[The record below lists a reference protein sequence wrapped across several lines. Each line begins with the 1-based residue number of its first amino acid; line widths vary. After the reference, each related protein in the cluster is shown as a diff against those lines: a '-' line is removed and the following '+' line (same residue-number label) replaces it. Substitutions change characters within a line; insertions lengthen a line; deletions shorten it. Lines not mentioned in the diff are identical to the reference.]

1 MLVVIAEDLIV
12 GSPGATLAAGA
23 DSGDVAHRV
32 VAPLAG
38 IERRPTMHHTLAA
51 QARIGVVAGAVA
63 VGAACHT
70 RGSGVSGDP
79 AYPAIADATCSR
91 GAQTGEPVS
100 GAVVAERLIVYVRLL
115 ICLIRKRV
123 ILLRLL
129 PASAIPAMQPY
140 LICLDRCRIANS
152 NADFKH
158 GRP

>member
-1 MLVVIAEDLIV
+1 MLVVVAERLVV
-12 GSPGATLAAGA
+12 GSSGERRAHGRHIA
-23 DSGDVAHRV
+23 DRI

-38 IERRPTMHHTLAA
+38 EERRPAA
-51 QARIGVVAGAVA
+51 RVRNAEATEAQVGVVAGAVA

-70 RGSGVSGDP
+70 RGSGVSRDP

-129 PASAIPAMQPY
+129 PASAIQAMQPY